1 MDRHRIRLRKP
12 WQREATA
19 GGVVWRRR
27 FGRPSGLGVGQTV
40 CVCVEGVPSEGS
52 VTLNG
57 QRLGPLPSP
66 HTSARYDVTRRL
78 LARNEL
84 SIHLEEAREAT
95 ATEAPPGEVCLEI
108 CSDQ

>member
-12 WQREATA
+12 WQCEATT
-19 GGVVWRRR
+19 GGAIWRRR

-40 CVCVEGVPSEGS
+40 CVCVEGMPSEGS

-57 QRLGPLPSP
+57 HRLGPLPAP

-78 LARNEL
+78 LASNEL
-84 SIHLEEAREAT
+84 SIYLEGSHET
-95 ATEAPPGEVCLEI
+95 AAAVAPSGEVCLEI
-108 CSDQ
+108 CSQE

>member
-12 WQREATA
+12 WQREATV

-27 FGRPSGLGVGQTV
+27 FGRPSGVGVGQTV
-40 CVCVEGVPSEGS
+40 CVCVEGMPSGGS

-57 QRLGPLPSP
+57 QCLGPLPAP
-66 HTSARYDVTRRL
+66 HASARYDVTRRL

-84 SIHLEEAREAT
+84 GIRFEESRET
-95 ATEAPPGEVCLEI
+95 TSTVAPPGEVCLEI
-108 CSDQ
+108 CSGE